1 MEDKDKRIPKLRR
14 QLRVCNINMLAW
26 SENKPNPTKE
36 EASELRTLKYKHDD
50 AINEY
55 LYFIENAVNEYLH
68 FIENETWDKHT
79 FVSLPL
85 DETKLKEQQEF
96 LETHQSPIETSGN

>member
-50 AINEY
+50 AINKY
-55 LYFIENAVNEYLH
+55 LS
-68 FIENETWDKHT
+68 FIENEIWDKHT
-79 FVSLPL
+79 FVSQPL

>member
-36 EASELRTLKYKHDD
+36 EADELRTLKYKHD
-50 AINEY
+50 
-55 LYFIENAVNEYLH
+55 NAVNEYLH

>member
-1 MEDKDKRIPKLRR
+1 MYDKDKRIPKLRR

-36 EASELRTLKYKHDD
+36 EADELRKLKNKHDD

-55 LYFIENAVNEYLH
+55 LH
-68 FIENETWDKHT
+68 FIENDIWDKHT
-79 FVSLPL
+79 FVSAPL
-85 DETKLKEQQEF
+85 DETRIKEHQEF
-96 LETHQSPIETSGN
+96 LAEHHNVEGSGN

>member
-55 LYFIENAVNEYLH
+55 LYFIEN
-68 FIENETWDKHT
+68 ETWDKHT

>member
-36 EASELRTLKYKHDD
+36 EASEVRTLKYKHDD

-55 LYFIENAVNEYLH
+55 LYFIENE
-68 FIENETWDKHT
+68 IWDKHT
-79 FVSLPL
+79 FVSQPL

-96 LETHQSPIETSGN
+96 LDTHHGTMETGGN

>member
-55 LYFIENAVNEYLH
+55 LYFIENE
-68 FIENETWDKHT
+68 IWDKHT
-79 FVSLPL
+79 FVSQPL

>member
-50 AINEY
+50 AINKY
-55 LYFIENAVNEYLH
+55 LS
-68 FIENETWDKHT
+68 FIENEIWDKHT

>member
-36 EASELRTLKYKHDD
+36 EADELRKLKYKHDN
-50 AINEY
+50 AVHEY
-55 LYFIENAVNEYLH
+55 LYFIENE
-68 FIENETWDKHT
+68 IWDKHT